1 MDQDPRFIN
10 ISLKFIRITM
20 EKKVFGIIMTILGL
34 TGFLMAAYN
43 FVSGSTEPNHSVLS
57 FTIYSVLGLLFF
69 FAGIGLIRSEG
80 DLTKRN

>member
-1 MDQDPRFIN
+1 
-10 ISLKFIRITM
+10 M
-20 EKKVFGIIMTILGL
+20 EKKLFGIIMTILGI
-34 TGFLMAAYN
+34 TGLIMAAYN
-43 FVSGSTEPNHSVLS
+43 FVRGSTEPKHSVLS